1 MYIFQNQDSWL
12 GIITVRIDDRRWM
25 PMKWDILTV
34 VLKILDCIL
43 IILENKEKE
52 NNETGSQTE

>member
-52 NNETGSQTE
+52 NNETGSQT